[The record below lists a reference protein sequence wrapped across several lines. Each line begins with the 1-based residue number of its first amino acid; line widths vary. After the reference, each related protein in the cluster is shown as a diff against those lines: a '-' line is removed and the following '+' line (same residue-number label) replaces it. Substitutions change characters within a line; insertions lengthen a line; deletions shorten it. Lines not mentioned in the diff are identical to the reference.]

1 MNLQMI
7 DRDRMLC
14 LHAAAKRL
22 RIPERTL
29 RYQASHGRIPGALKH
44 GKLWKFSLA
53 ALESAQR
60 RPPQLRRVFTA
71 MALAA
76 VCLASLARIPA
87 AISPANLRKAA
98 PGFTLSDSTGAPVRL
113 SDYKGKV
120 VLLNFW
126 ATWCHGCKLEI
137 PWFVEFESRF
147 KDSGLAVIGVSMDA
161 DGWKSV
167 KPYLKEKKL
176 NYPVV
181 IGSEGLANQY
191 GLTSMPMT
199 ALIDRQGKIAA
210 LHTGVVDKAACEG
223 EIRQLLLR

>member
-1 MNLQMI
+1 MNSQMI

-22 RIPERTL
+22 QIPERTL

-44 GKLWKFSLA
+44 GKRWKFSLA
-53 ALESAQR
+53 AIESVQR

-71 MALAA
+71 MALVA
-76 VCLASLARIPA
+76 VCLASLSRVPA
-87 AISPANLRKAA
+87 AITEAKLRRAA
-98 PGFTLSDSTGAPVRL
+98 PGFTLNDSTGAPVKL

-120 VLLNFW
+120 VLLDFW

-137 PWFVEFESRF
+137 PWFMEFESRF
-147 KDSGLAVIGVSMDA
+147 KDSGLAVIGVSLDD

-167 KPYLKEKKL
+167 KPYLEQRKM

-181 IGSEGLANQY
+181 IGNEGLAKQY

-199 ALIDRQGKIAA
+199 VLIDREGKIAA
-210 LHTGVVDKAACEG
+210 SHTGVVDKAACED
-223 EIRQLLLR
+223 EIRKLLR